1 MTEKQNAVSRR
12 WITEPILTGLL
23 GLMLLVVWQLAY
35 SWQLARSG
43 VVASDPFS
51 SGFGVVLQMFLSA
64 LWLALPV
71 TAWVVLAIFGNWL
84 ARNRGFGARMLM
96 AWCAAVVLAIPP
108 AIYFSIML
116 SQSDGWDGAGVVAV
130 LVPVLASV
138 LVLPAYATAHV
149 LLNILDSARAKR
161 ALGGEVPPQSDAD

>member
-1 MTEKQNAVSRR
+1 VTEKRTSASKR
-12 WITEPILTGLL
+12 WITEPILTGVL
-23 GLMLLVVWQLAY
+23 GLMLLILWQVAY
-35 SWQLARSG
+35 SWQLAQSG
-43 VVASDPFS
+43 AVPADPFS
-51 SGFGVVLQMFLSA
+51 SGFGFMLQVFLSA
-64 LWLALPV
+64 SWLALPV

-116 SQSDGWDGAGVVAV
+116 SQTDGWDGAGAVAV

-149 LLNILDSARAKR
+149 LLNILDSARAR
-161 ALGGEVPPQSDAD
+161 RVFGGEVPPHSDAD

>member
-1 MTEKQNAVSRR
+1 MTGKRTPANRR

-23 GLMLLVVWQLAY
+23 GLILLVLWQLAY

-43 VVASDPFS
+43 AVPVDPFS
-51 SGFGVVLQMFLSA
+51 SGFGLLSQMFLSA

-71 TAWVVLAIFGNWL
+71 TVWVLLAILGNWL

-96 AWCAAVVLAIPP
+96 AWCAAVVLALPP
-108 AIYFSIML
+108 AIYFAIML
-116 SQSDGWDGAGVVAV
+116 AQTDGQGNAGIVAV
-130 LVPVLASV
+130 LVPALATL

-149 LLNILDSARAKR
+149 LLNVRDSMRAKR
-161 ALGGEVPPQSDAD
+161 RPGGDVPLPLDAD

>member
-1 MTEKQNAVSRR
+1 MTGKRTPVSRR

-23 GLMLLVVWQLAY
+23 GLVLLVLWQLAY

-43 VVASDPFS
+43 VVPTDPFS
-51 SGFGVVLQMFLSA
+51 SGFGLVLQMFLSA

-71 TAWVVLAIFGNWL
+71 MAWVLLAIFGNWL

-116 SQSDGWDGAGVVAV
+116 TQEDGWGGLGVVAV
-130 LVPVLASV
+130 LVPALASV

-161 ALGGEVPPQSDAD
+161 RLGGDVSPHSDAD

>member
-1 MTEKQNAVSRR
+1 L
-12 WITEPILTGLL
+12 I
-23 GLMLLVVWQLAY
+23 LLVLWQLAY

-43 VVASDPFS
+43 AVTVDPFS
-51 SGFGVVLQMFLSA
+51 SGFGLLFQLFLSA

-71 TAWVVLAIFGNWL
+71 TVWVLLAIFGNWL

-108 AIYFSIML
+108 AICL
-116 SQSDGWDGAGVVAV
+116 REHDREVDGGGGAGLTAA
-130 LVPVLASV
+130 LVPLLASV

-149 LLNILDSARAKR
+149 LLNVRDSARAKR
-161 ALGGEVPPQSDAD
+161 HPRGDVQPQLDAD